1 MRITTPQRP
10 STVGY
15 ARDFVPA
22 IDNSKTSSSGGAFQS
37 EIAAAAGP
45 ALGGATSGSAA
56 FSKDDGKRSGSERH
70 LPEQK
75 KGLSSL
81 PKGIGT

>member
-1 MRITTPQRP
+1 MRITAPQRP

-15 ARDFVPA
+15 ARDFVPP

-37 EIAAAAGP
+37 EIAAAGP

-81 PKGIGT
+81 PKGIGA

>member
-15 ARDFVPA
+15 ARDFMQA
-22 IDNSKTSSSGGAFQS
+22 IDNSKTSSSGAFQS
-37 EIAAAAGP
+37 DAAVAAP
-45 ALGGATSGSAA
+45 ATGGTASGAGA
-56 FSKDDGKRSGSERH
+56 YREDDGKRSGSVRH
-70 LPEQK
+70 LPEQ

-81 PKGIGT
+81 PKTIGK